1 MKTTNLGEAEGLP
14 TIEWSEVET
23 QLADLLTHDDPRSPN
38 RSTFWLTT
46 LNVDGSPHV
55 TSVGALW
62 HAGSCWFQTGE
73 RTRKAKNV
81 ARDPR
86 CTISVATKGFDVMVA
101 GEARRVTDPKIV
113 AEIAALWA
121 KSGWPAQAD
130 DSGTGITAPF
140 NAPTLGPP
148 PGFVYEVKPSTA
160 TAVGTAEVTPGS
172 TRRRISSRRD
182 GALRVRHSPRRECPS
197 CRHPRARTL
206 RRRLHYAL
214 PLHESTRATRPRR
227 V

>member
-1 MKTTNLGEAEGLP
+1 MKATNLAEHEELP
-14 TIEWSEVET
+14 AIEWLQVET
-23 QLADLLTHDDPRSPN
+23 QLADLLMHDDPQSPN

-62 HAGSCWFQTGE
+62 NADSFWFQTGE
-73 RTRKAKNV
+73 HTHKAKNV

-86 CTISVATKGFDVMVA
+86 CSISVATKGFDVMVA

-121 KSGWPAQAD
+121 KSGWPAEPDQ
-130 DSGTGITAPF
+130 SGTGITAPF

-148 PGFVYEVKPSTA
+148 PWFVYEVTARTA
-160 TAVGTAEVTPGS
+160 TAVGTAEDTPGS
-172 TRRRISSRRD
+172 MRWRF
-182 GALRVRHSPRRECPS
+182 
-197 CRHPRARTL
+197 
-206 RRRLHYAL
+206 
-214 PLHESTRATRPRR
+214 
-227 V
+227 